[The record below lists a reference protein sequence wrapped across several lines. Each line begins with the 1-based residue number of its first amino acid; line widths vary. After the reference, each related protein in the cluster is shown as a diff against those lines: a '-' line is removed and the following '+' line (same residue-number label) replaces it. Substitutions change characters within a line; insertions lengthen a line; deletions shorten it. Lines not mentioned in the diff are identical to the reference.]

1 MQTAPTAGASGRSV
15 DLTAGWQSTAALV
28 VGTRLALTL
37 VGIAGVALLGEGPR
51 RLDLAPDF
59 PWLEL
64 WAQWDS
70 EHYLRIATEGYS
82 YAPGT
87 FSNIPFFPLYPLLI
101 RLVMVAVG
109 RVDTQTGALVGF
121 VISNVALFV
130 ALLYL
135 AALVAR
141 DLSLSTARR
150 TVVYV
155 LVFPMTFF
163 LSAVYAESLFLATGA
178 ACIYHA
184 RQGEWYRSGLAG
196 GLAALTRPYGF
207 LLVIPIALEMLRQRP
222 ALRFLPSIALVPAG
236 LATYLAYLW
245 WQFGTPTI
253 YFEANAAWG
262 RGFHNPIET
271 LLAYLRGPLVLYDWP
286 YAWLDLV
293 SMVAMVVLVVRRLA
307 AHPAQLLGLCRGRR
321 PVRLDQRH
329 RLVLGL
335 APRPGAL
342 PDHHHPG
349 RARRAQPRLWHA
361 VAGRICAAVGRLLRA
376 LRGRLLGG
384 LNTSAA
390 RPRCR

>member
-1 MQTAPTAGASGRSV
+1 MQTAPTTGAGGRSV
-15 DLTAGWQSTAALV
+15 DLTGGWQSTAALV
-28 VGTRLALTL
+28 IGTRLALTL

-82 YAPGT
+82 YASGT

-101 RLVMVAVG
+101 RLVMVVVG

-141 DLSLSTARR
+141 DLSWSNARR

-163 LSAVYAESLFLATGA
+163 LSAVYAESLFLATA
-178 ACIYHA
+178 AASIYHA

-236 LATYLAYLW
+236 LATYLGYLW

-293 SMVAMVVLVVRRLA
+293 SMVAMVVLVIVGWRLI
-307 AHPAQLLGLCRGRR
+307 
-321 PVRLDQRH
+321 
-329 RLVLGL
+329 
-335 APRPGAL
+335 PRSYWAY
-342 PDHHHPG
+342 
-349 RARRAQPRLWHA
+349 
-361 VAGRICAAVGRLLRA
+361 AAVGVVFALTSGVAWFSASRHALALFPIIIILAVLGERSRAFGTVWLVASVLLLVGFYARF
-376 LRGRLLGG
+376 
-384 LNTSAA
+384 AA
-390 RPRCR
+390 GYWVA